1 MLTYPCIAKRVAII
15 FWLLEV
21 DNRARGM
28 ELWQSLVLLSRVLL
42 LLLLLL
48 LAALAVPAAA
58 KIAQANTSARLP
70 ENIFLECA
78 CRSL

>member
-1 MLTYPCIAKRVAII
+1 MVLTYPFIAKRVAII

-28 ELWQSLVLLSRVLL
+28 ELLQSLVLLSRVLL
-42 LLLLLL
+42 LLLLAT
-48 LAALAVPAAA
+48 LAALAAA